1 MANDKIA
8 KQKGSHKKAS
18 TDENSAANT
27 GENSAAD
34 APKSSAASVFGNS
47 ANSAQNS
54 AANST
59 TSASHARDKI
69 SKNRAAGENS
79 CDECDCEAKNS
90 APSYDDSASSASST
104 NFAARSSAQSASNA
118 QNSAIGSTTN
128 SMADSLTNS
137 ISNPAK
143 SPSSEDHFS
152 CSHEHSDSS
161 AIHSHLHDE
170 DLATHPHDQEENL
183 AAYLHEY
190 GANSAASSHERDE
203 DSAISSH
210 EHDKH
215 CHDHKPH
222 SHRAIIGFDEHGI
235 PKVLVPAEA
244 SPHPHK
250 DAQGNLF
257 EHFHEAE
264 FTADYM
270 KAVLEYKKTFPTKQE
285 VLEKTPDPAV
295 REMMLRMEQIG
306 VDTAFDRFDKQ
317 MPMCSYGLTGVCCK
331 ICNMGPCKIT
341 KKADRGTC
349 GADADLIVSRNLLR

>member
-54 AANST
+54 AANSM
-59 TSASHARDKI
+59 TSASLTRDKI

-118 QNSAIGSTTN
+118 QNSAIGST
-128 SMADSLTNS
+128 TNS

-244 SPHPHK
+244 SPHTHK
-250 DAQGNLF
+250 DTQGNLF